1 MDFNDTPEEAAFR
14 AKAQAF
20 LNKVVKPKSEDT
32 GAGLQRMLTDK
43 EYLAAAKAY
52 QKSKAE
58 AGFAGITWA
67 KEQGGQALSPIY
79 SVIFGQEEAKFDAP
93 AGPFAI
99 GLGMCIPTL
108 IAFASEQ
115 QKKRHVG
122 PALRGEEIWC
132 QLFSEPSAGSDVA
145 GLKTKAVRDGDTWT
159 VNGQKVWTSGAH
171 YSDWGILLVRTNPD
185 VAKHKGLTMFFLDM
199 KSPGVDVRP
208 IHQMSGG
215 SNFNEVYFTDV
226 KIPHE
231 QMLGAEGAGWNVALV
246 TLMNERL
253 AVGGS
258 SGPDYKEVLDLAR
271 NLTGVDGSALLTDKA
286 FRAKLAD
293 WYVRAEG
300 YKLGK
305 YRTMTALSKGQTPGP
320 ESSIGKIINANQM
333 QDIANSAIEAEDHHG
348 IISDGAI
355 APMDAAF
362 QQAFMWAPGLR
373 IAGGTDEILKNII
386 AERVL
391 GLPQDIRVDKD
402 VAYKDLPTGR

>member
-1 MDFNDTPEEAAFR
+1 MDFNDTAEEAAFR

-20 LNKVVKPKSEDT
+20 LKTAVKPKADDS
-32 GAGLQRMLTDK
+32 AGLARTLSDK
-43 EYLAAAKAY
+43 DYLLAAKKY
-52 QKSKAE
+52 QKAKAE

-67 KEQGGQALSPIY
+67 KEQGGQALPPIF

-108 IAFASEQ
+108 IAFATDE
-115 QKKRHVG
+115 QKKRYVG

-171 YSDWGILLVRTNPD
+171 YSDYGILLVRTNPD
-185 VAKHKGLTMFFLDM
+185 VPKHKGLTMFFLDM
-199 KSPGVDVRP
+199 KSPGVEVRP

-226 KIPHE
+226 KIPHS

-271 NLTGVDGSALLTDKA
+271 NLTGVDGGALLTDKA

-333 QDIANSAIEAEDHHG
+333 QDIANTAIEAEDHFG
-348 IISDGAI
+348 IISDGTS
-355 APMDAAF
+355 APMEAAF

-391 GLPQDIRVDKD
+391 GLPQDVRVDKD

>member
-1 MDFNDTPEEAAFR
+1 MDFNDTAEEAAFR

-20 LNKVVKPKSEDT
+20 LKKAVTPKSDDKSSF
-32 GAGLQRMLTDK
+32 QRLREEK
-43 EYLAAAKAY
+43 EYLRTAKVY
-52 QKSKAE
+52 QKAKAE

-67 KEQGGQALSPIY
+67 KEQGGQGLPPIF

-99 GLGMCIPTL
+99 GLGMCIPTV
-108 IAFASEQ
+108 IAFATDEQ
-115 QKKRHVG
+115 KARYVG

-145 GLKTKAVRDGDTWT
+145 GLKTKAVRDGDHWV

-171 YSDWGILLVRTNPD
+171 YSDYGILLVRTNPD
-185 VAKHKGLTMFFLDM
+185 VPKHKGLTMFFLDM
-199 KSPGVDVRP
+199 KSPGVEVRP

-226 KIPHE
+226 RIPHA
-231 QMLGAEGAGWNVALV
+231 QMLGGEGNGWSVALV

-258 SGPDYKEVLDLAR
+258 SGPDYKEILELAR
-271 NLTGVDGSALLTDKA
+271 TLPAPNGGTLLQDTA
-286 FRAKLAD
+286 FRARLAD
-293 WYVRAEG
+293 WFIRAEG

-305 YRTMTALSKGQTPGP
+305 MRTMTALSKGQTPGP

-333 QDIANSAIEAEDHHG
+333 QDIADAAIEAQDHFG
-348 IISDGAI
+348 IVSDTEL
-355 APMDAAF
+355 APMEAAF
-362 QQAFMWAPGLR
+362 QQAYMWAPGLR

-391 GLPQDIRVDKD
+391 GLPQDARVDKD